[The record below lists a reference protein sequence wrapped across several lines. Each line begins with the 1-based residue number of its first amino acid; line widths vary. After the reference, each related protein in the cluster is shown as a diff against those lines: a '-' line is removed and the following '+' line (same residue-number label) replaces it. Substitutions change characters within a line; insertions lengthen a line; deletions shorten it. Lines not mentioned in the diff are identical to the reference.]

1 MARSQHRSRRK
12 VSGGLYRG
20 SRGKRKTELAG
31 FPAMTKLDAKTT
43 KRVERTPGGYRK
55 ISVLSTNNINVAD
68 KGKVTK
74 TEILNVVESPA
85 NPHLV
90 RRNVMVKGSVV
101 ETKLGKVRLTSRPGQ
116 DGVVNGVLVK

>member
-1 MARSQHRSRRK
+1 M
-12 VSGGLYRG
+12 
-20 SRGKRKTELAG
+20 
-31 FPAMTKLDAKTT
+31 
-43 KRVERTPGGYRK
+43 KRVERTPGGSRK
-55 ISVLSTNNINVAD
+55 ISVLSTNHINVAD
-68 KGKVTK
+68 KGKVVK
-74 TEILNVVESPA
+74 TEILNVIESRS